1 LALLGLGALRH
12 ATPIAHREARR
23 KEFGMNVKRLAI
35 VIVGGLLLA
44 VLVPALFSL
53 AEPDSSYMRD
63 VSTGETQVIYDS
75 EADRET
81 AEQLATWATLTQGL
95 VLLVVAGL
103 VVHGTRPGKWLRAP
117 STELPISPPGGTR

>member
-1 LALLGLGALRH
+1 
-12 ATPIAHREARR
+12 
-23 KEFGMNVKRLAI
+23 MNVKRLAI

-53 AEPDSSYMRD
+53 AEPNSSYMRD

-81 AEQLATWATLTQGL
+81 AEQLATWAMIGQGL

-103 VVHGTRPGKWLRAP
+103 VVHGTRPGKWLRTP
-117 STELPISPPGGTR
+117 STQVPISSPGGTR

>member
-1 LALLGLGALRH
+1 
-12 ATPIAHREARR
+12 
-23 KEFGMNVKRLAI
+23 MNVKRLAI

-81 AEQLATWATLTQGL
+81 AEQLATWATLTQAL

-103 VVHGTRPGKWLRAP
+103 VVYGTRPGKWLRAP
-117 STELPISPPGGTR
+117 STQAQVSSPGGAR